1 MTSLQSEIAKT
12 LVDAKRENMKKING
26 LEERLSDLEQLMCET
41 RRLEQEQRDLAFAFQ
56 VSVIKYITYNMT

>member
-56 VSVIKYITYNMT
+56 VSVIKYIT